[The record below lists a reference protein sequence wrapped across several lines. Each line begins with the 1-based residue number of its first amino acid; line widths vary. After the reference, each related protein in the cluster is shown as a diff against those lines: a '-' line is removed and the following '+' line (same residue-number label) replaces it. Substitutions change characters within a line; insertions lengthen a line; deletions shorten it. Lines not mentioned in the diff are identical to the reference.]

1 MVGMHILPGRE
12 TRHPLGN
19 REHYPA
25 AMKRGTG
32 RHLGRKRSE
41 GTMANEKQHAHE
53 LIELL
58 PLHQLSA
65 VVGLLEAIIDPVSRK
80 LAAAP
85 VDDEP
90 ETEEERRAVE
100 QFKEW
105 LRQRG
110 GKGISNEEV
119 LQDFGLTTED
129 FRRMAHGKKD

>member
-1 MVGMHILPGRE
+1 M
-12 TRHPLGN
+12 
-19 REHYPA
+19 
-25 AMKRGTG
+25 
-32 RHLGRKRSE
+32 S
-41 GTMANEKQHAHE
+41 NEKQHAHE
-53 LIELL
+53 LIDQL

-65 VVGLLEAIIDPVSRK
+65 VVGLLEAILDPVSRK

-100 QFKEW
+100 RSREW

-110 GKGISNEEV
+110 GKGIPHDEI

-129 FRRMAHGKKD
+129 FQRMAHVPRPRRCASDPIRAAST